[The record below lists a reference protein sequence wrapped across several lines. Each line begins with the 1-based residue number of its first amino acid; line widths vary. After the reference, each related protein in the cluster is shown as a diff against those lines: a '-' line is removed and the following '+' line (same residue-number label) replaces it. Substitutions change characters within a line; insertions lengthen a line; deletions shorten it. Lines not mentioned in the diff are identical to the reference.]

1 MACLLLRAAA
11 PLWADTIYLTPGR
24 PDGIVLLS
32 PPPAAGSAEE
42 AADLA
47 SVRAVCFGRTA
58 EEEKRARS
66 DDKLSFDIFAPAI
79 GPVFELG
86 KLPKTQALLER
97 VKKDIGEVIDTAK
110 NHWRRQRPYQMDT
123 HLAIGKPEPSFSYPS
138 GHSTRGTVYALVLAE
153 VFPARQAAII
163 ATGRQI
169 GWDRVVFGKHF
180 PTDIY
185 AGRVLGQ
192 AIVHELLTSPAFAH
206 DLAEAKAEGEVAM
219 HPTLKEVKAV
229 K

>member
-11 PLWADTIYLTPGR
+11 PVLADTIYLTPGH
-24 PDGIVLLS
+24 PDGVALLP
-32 PPPAAGSAEE
+32 PPPAAGSTEE
-42 AADLA
+42 VADLA
-47 SVRAVCFGRTA
+47 SVRSVCLGRSA
-58 EEEKRARS
+58 AEEKRART

-79 GPVFELG
+79 GPVFALG
-86 KLPKTQALLER
+86 KLPKTQALMER

-110 NHWRRQRPYQMDT
+110 NHWKRQRPYQMDT
-123 HLAIGKPEPSFSYPS
+123 HLAVGKPEPSFSYPS

-153 VFPARQAAII
+153 VFPDRQAAILE
-163 ATGRQI
+163 TGRQI

-180 PTDIY
+180 PTDVY

-192 AIVHELLTSPAFAH
+192 AILRELLANPAFAH
-206 DLAEAKAEGEVAM
+206 DLAEAKAEAAAAAI
-219 HPTLKEVKAV
+219 TEVKSV